1 MFKHLDIDERKFI
14 EAYTKAGFTQ
24 RSIAGML
31 GKSERT
37 IRRELSR
44 CEKGHYSSKEAHEQY
59 KDRQHHKGRKIKV
72 SYDENLKKYI
82 EKYILHGWSPDAIAG
97 TLKLKKPFSI
107 QICTATIYNLL
118 DKNYF
123 KNVSNANLLIKSK
136 RIIKRRKP
144 APEKREKYKPERY
157 RSIEERPDIVNARI
171 TPFNW
176 EMDCIES
183 KRDDNTALLVMTE
196 RLTRFS
202 FIRKIKSKSPEAVK
216 QALDELQIK
225 FGRLFP
231 FIFNTIT
238 VDCGSEFLKD
248 QLIEFDSQGKRRTTL
263 YFCHPGSPWE
273 RGSNE
278 NYNRFVRRYVN
289 KKYRI
294 SHLPETQLQNIQE
307 LINEFPRKI
316 LGYRSSKELLMEYLS
331 AIFI

>member
-37 IRRELSR
+37 IRRELAR
-44 CEKGHYSSKEAHEQY
+44 CEKGHYSSKEAQAQY
-59 KDRQHHKGRKIKV
+59 ENRQHHKGRKIKV
-72 SYDENLKKYI
+72 SHDENLKKYI

-97 TLKLKKPFSI
+97 TLKRKKPFAF
-107 QICTATIYNLL
+107 CVCATTIYNLL

-136 RIIKRRKP
+136 RITKKRKP
-144 APEKREKYKPERY
+144 APANREKYKPEKY
-157 RSIEERPDIVNARI
+157 RSIEERPDIVNARL
-171 TPFNW
+171 TPFHW

-183 KRDDNTALLVMTE
+183 KRYDPDALLVLTE

-202 FIRKIKSKSPEAVK
+202 FIRKIQSKSPKAVK
-216 QALDELQIK
+216 GVLDELQVK
-225 FGRLFP
+225 FGCLFP

-238 VDCGSEFLKD
+238 VDCGIEFLKD
-248 QLIEFDSQGKRRTTL
+248 QWIEFDSNGKRRTTL

-289 KKYRI
+289 KKYYI
-294 SHLPETQLQNIQE
+294 SDLPEEQVQNIQH

-316 LGYRSSKELLMEYLS
+316 LGYYSSKELLIGYLS
-331 AIFI
+331 TIFI